1 MATIIID
8 GENDLQNCILMRAWT
23 GYWEHGR
30 EGREGREK
38 GEKGVKRRQ
47 KCICQYSPQKLT
59 KPLNIL
65 IKKGYN

>member
-30 EGREGREK
+30 EGREGAGERRK
-38 GEKGVKRRQ
+38 GGKKE
-47 KCICQYSPQKLT
+47 T
-59 KPLNIL
+59 KMY
-65 IKKGYN
+65 IKIIKI